1 MGDPRAT
8 PPGVRT
14 PGSPVSLR
22 RNFSWTVL
30 GEVVYAACQWAML
43 VVLAKLGTPEL
54 LGQFALGVAITA
66 PVVMFTN
73 LQLRALQATDP
84 TPGGNFAPYFTL
96 RLLASGVA
104 LLIIGALALRA
115 SQDPAVRSGIFLV
128 GLAKAVEA
136 VSDIFHGRLQQ
147 LGDLK
152 WVCIS
157 LTLKGL
163 LSLAAVAVAVYG
175 TGRLV
180 PVCLLLFVSWLAVLL
195 AVDVPCVARAGG
207 RRQGGTAWRSVFVLC
222 LEPHALKHLFV
233 LGLGLGLTAMLISLK
248 VSAPRFAWEKYWQDH
263 AVGVYAALA
272 SLMQLSNLPAAALG
286 IAASSRLGSSFAGRD
301 WPRLRRLLVG
311 LLAASFL
318 FGAVGLFLALV
329 AGRLLLTAFYSAEY
343 AASHQAFT
351 WLMVAALAGNLCCIL
366 NWAVMAAR
374 YIKVQIPLHL
384 GVLLVTAAACQ
395 VWVPSGGVDGAAW
408 SVVAASAAQL
418 GASALLLGPA
428 VRSFRRG
435 MQPGPGDTHSTINL
449 QVRVGNDTI
458 PEPRRGGTDQPRA
471 SPWDRDGH
479 PSTKP

>member
-1 MGDPRAT
+1 MGDPHAT
-8 PPGVRT
+8 PVAHADTGR
-14 PGSPVSLR
+14 VSLR

-30 GEVVYAACQWAML
+30 GEVVYAGCQWAML

-54 LGQFALGVAITA
+54 LGQFALGVAVTA

-73 LQLRALQATDP
+73 LQLRALQATDA

-96 RLLASGVA
+96 RLLASATA
-104 LLIIGALALRA
+104 LLIVGVLALQA
-115 SQDPAVRSGIFLV
+115 SQDPTVRAGIFLI

-157 LTLKGL
+157 LTLKGF

-180 PVCLLLFVSWLAVLL
+180 PVCLLLLVSWLAVLL

-207 RRQGGTAWRSVFVLC
+207 HRAGRGGWRAVFVLC
-222 LEPHALKHLFV
+222 LETRALKHLFV

-248 VSAPRFAWEKYWQDH
+248 VSVPRFILEQYWQDH

-286 IAASSRLGSSFAGRD
+286 IAASSRLGACFAGSD
-301 WPRLRRLLVG
+301 WPRLRRLLLG
-311 LLAASFL
+311 LLGASFL
-318 FGAVGLFLALV
+318 FGAVGLLAALV
-329 AGRLLLTAFYSAEY
+329 AGRLLLTVFYSAEY

-366 NWAVMAAR
+366 NWAVVAAR
-374 YIKVQIPLHL
+374 YVNVQIPLHL
-384 GVLLVTAAACQ
+384 GVLLVTAAACY
-395 VWVPSGGVDGAAW
+395 VWVPTGGVDGAAW
-408 SVVAASAAQL
+408 SVVAASAGQL
-418 GASALLLGPA
+418 VATALLLAHA
-428 VRSFRRG
+428 VRAFRRSIRQESESVHPLLNG
-435 MQPGPGDTHSTINL
+435 RECFSNETVP
-449 QVRVGNDTI
+449 V
-458 PEPRRGGTDQPRA
+458 PRRGV
-471 SPWDRDGH
+471 
-479 PSTKP
+479 TK